1 MFMIISS
8 FSIYFLELDN
18 FMIGKRE
25 RRGELAKKQLLLP
38 KHRGDEKVAKKSS
51 YCFPDIEDRK
61 GGQESI
67 YMLTIFIYA
76 GSSYCHISQNE

>member
-25 RRGELAKKQLLLP
+25 RRGELAKNSCYFPNIEEMKRLP
-38 KHRGDEKVAKKSS
+38 KKAA
-51 YCFPDIEDRK
+51 
-61 GGQESI
+61 
-67 YMLTIFIYA
+67 TA
-76 GSSYCHISQNE
+76 SQT